1 MANLTHNLNTFE
13 EVIQIRKLIASIYWG
28 LKKDCKGLLKDD
40 DRIELKEVYYDLG
53 MLVGYS
59 KSINKDDLA
68 GKFINKFM
76 NE

>member
-13 EVIQIRKLIASIYWG
+13 EVIQIRKLIASIYWSV
-28 LKKDCKGLLKDD
+28 KKDYKTLWEDNN
-40 DRIELKEVYYDLG
+40 EKETFYEVG